1 MKNDWLSIKEAAQLI
16 GYSPNYFRRTFC
28 QGDPPIIETHVFSH
42 RLFIKVEVMQAFINA
57 SARRPAS

>member
-28 QGDPPIIETHVFSH
+28 QGDPPLIETHVFSH
-42 RLFIKVEVMQAFINA
+42 RMFIKVEVMQAFINA
-57 SARRPAS
+57 SARRTAS